1 MVEGFLHYGILF
13 FMNTLQQTL
22 TDIFA
27 DAFEQSGFSRDAG
40 VVKAADRPDLAQFQ
54 CNGALMVA
62 KQAGKNPREVAEG
75 IVAAIDD
82 DRIRELSIAGPG
94 FINIHVSD
102 AALQEH
108 ASQAIAAQPRTH
120 KGEVVVL
127 EYSDPNPFK
136 VLHAGHLYTS
146 LVGNTMGRLLER
158 GGAEVHHVNFGGD
171 VGLHVGKTM
180 WAIVQELGGEYP
192 EKLDEIPEEERS
204 PWLSARYV
212 EGNNAYED
220 DQTLQA
226 EIKALNKQVYQL
238 HANDDHDSPFAQI
251 YWTTRQWSYDY
262 FNAFYDR
269 IGTPFEKYY
278 PESTVAA
285 PGLKIVQEQLKAGV
299 FEESDGAIVFDGEKH
314 DLHTRVFINS
324 EGLPTY
330 EAKDVGLS
338 FMKKEEYNFDRS
350 IIITGKEQGPYMQVV
365 LKAIEQF
372 APELSGATEH
382 YTHGLVKL
390 AGGEKMSSRKGNI
403 LKAIDII
410 DAAAAS
416 AEKAVGSAD
425 DATVLG
431 ALRYAFLR
439 SSLGP
444 DILYDPEE
452 SVSLEG
458 NSGPYLQYAHAR
470 ARRVLEKATVEP
482 SAASELDERE
492 RSLALKV
499 AQYPSVVV
507 SAIEKLEPHQ
517 VCNYLYE
524 LSQTFNSFYEH
535 SRVVGDDREGIR
547 VALVQQYA
555 DVLKDGLE
563 LLNIAA
569 PESV

>member
-1 MVEGFLHYGILF
+1 
-13 FMNTLQQTL
+13 MNTLQYEL
-22 TDIFA
+22 TQIFA
-27 DAFEQSGFSRDAG
+27 DAFEQSGFSREAG
-40 VVKAADRPDLAQFQ
+40 AVKAADRPDLAQFQ

-62 KQAGKNPREVAEG
+62 KQAGKNPREVAEA
-75 IVAAIDD
+75 IVAAIED

-102 AALQEH
+102 SALQAH
-108 ASQAIAAQPRTH
+108 ASQAIVAQPRTH
-120 KGEVVVL
+120 EGEVVVL

-180 WAIVQELGGEYP
+180 WAILQELGGEHP
-192 EKLDEIPEEERS
+192 EKLEEIPEQERS

-220 DQTLQA
+220 DEALKA

-238 HANDDHDSPFAQI
+238 HTNDDHESPFAQI

-278 PESTVAA
+278 PESAVAA

-314 DLHTRVFINS
+314 GLHTRVFINS

-338 FMKKEEYNFDRS
+338 FMKKDEYNFDRS
-350 IIITGKEQGPYMQVV
+350 IIITGKEQASYMQVV

-403 LKAIDII
+403 LRAVDII
-410 DAAAAS
+410 DAAASS

-482 SAASELDERE
+482 STASELDDRE
-492 RSLALKV
+492 RALALKV
-499 AQYPSVVV
+499 AQYPSVVG

-547 VALVQQYA
+547 VGLVAQYA

-563 LLNIAA
+563 LLHIAA